1 MRWSQF
7 VVVPAISAG
16 LLVALVPR
24 TSTSAAASQAPAAQ
38 TAPTGPAARAAPGAA
53 GAPRQAAR
61 AEDAEVARLARELRG
76 ILREPGWEG
85 ARHGVL
91 VVSLDRGDTL
101 FSLNPDLPLAPAS
114 NLKLYSTAA
123 ALYYL
128 GPDFRYSTYLLA
140 DGPVEDGV
148 LRGDLLLYGTG
159 DPAMSGRLLPGSTSA
174 LRALADTLASR
185 GVREVTGDLVG
196 DGSYFDNQWIGE
208 GWKEAD
214 RMSWYAAP
222 VGALGVAE
230 NLVTLRVVP
239 GAVGGPARVSTS
251 PGTRELAVVNRVRTV
266 AGSGASVQF
275 AHGEQTVVLTG
286 SIGRGHA
293 GVVRGVP
300 VTDPANYAAAV
311 LRDLLADRGIQVRG
325 RVREVEDPT
334 GSRVGLAGSA
344 TGGADPPRVLAV
356 HLSPPLTE
364 LITVTNHV
372 SHNLFADALLKTVG
386 RVALGEGT
394 FAGGARAVQYFLE
407 CETGADTARFRV
419 VDGSGLSRFNRTTA
433 RITVQ
438 LLDYMAR
445 SGTEEAYRLSLPE
458 AADPRG
464 LRRMQGTA
472 AAGNLRAKTGTIQHV
487 SSLSGYVLA
496 ADGERLAFSIIAN
509 DVPSPA
515 RAKRMED
522 AIGARLASFR
532 RADAHGTPRLLGD
545 AAPASGAASSGS
557 TADAA
562 TRTGD
567 SAAGTVSGETTAP
580 GRSTAAPG
588 NAAPARPRETAG
600 PATTRT
606 AESSDPAPA
615 SGKGRTHRVR
625 QGETMDAIARRNGV
639 TLQEL
644 RRANP
649 GVTPRRLQVGEELRI
664 PR

>member
-7 VVVPAISAG
+7 LVVPAVTAG
-16 LLVALVPR
+16 LLFALVPR
-24 TSTSAAASQAPAAQ
+24 TSTFAAASQAPKAQ
-38 TAPTGPAARAAPGAA
+38 TTPIGAKARAAPGAA
-53 GAPRQAAR
+53 GGPQQPFGP
-61 AEDAEVARLARELRG
+61 EDEEVARLARELHG
-76 ILREPGWEG
+76 ILHEPGWEG

-196 DGSYFDNQWIGE
+196 DGSYFDNQWIGA

-222 VGALGVAE
+222 IGALGVAE
-230 NLVTLRVVP
+230 NLVTLRVTP
-239 GAVGGPARVSTS
+239 GAVGGPARMSTS

-275 AHGEQTVVLTG
+275 THGEQTVVLTG
-286 SIGRGHA
+286 RIGRGHA
-293 GVVRGVP
+293 GVVRGIP

-344 TGGADPPRVLAV
+344 AGGAEPPRVLAV

-433 RITVQ
+433 RITIQ

-445 SGTEEAYRLSLPE
+445 SGTEKAYRLSLPE

-472 AAGNLRAKTGTIQHV
+472 AAGNLRAKSGTIQHV
-487 SSLSGYVLA
+487 SSLSGYVRA

-532 RADAHGTPRLLGD
+532 RAEAGTPRLVGGE
-545 AAPASGAASSGS
+545 APASGAAPPGS
-557 TADAA
+557 PEDAA
-562 TRTGD
+562 IRTGD
-567 SAAGTVSGETTAP
+567 PAAGTI
-580 GRSTAAPG
+580 
-588 NAAPARPRETAG
+588 
-600 PATTRT
+600 
-606 AESSDPAPA
+606 
-615 SGKGRTHRVR
+615 SGK
-625 QGETMDAIARRNGV
+625 
-639 TLQEL
+639 
-644 RRANP
+644 
-649 GVTPRRLQVGEELRI
+649 ELRI
-664 PR
+664 PG

>member
-7 VVVPAISAG
+7 LVVPAVTAA
-16 LLVALVPR
+16 LVVALVPHA
-24 TSTSAAASQAPAAQ
+24 SNPAAASQAPFARESPTGTAAAQ
-38 TAPTGPAARAAPGAA
+38 TAPGAA
-53 GAPRQAAR
+53 GAPRQQPP

-76 ILREPGWEG
+76 ILRQPGLEG

-128 GPDFRYSTYLLA
+128 GPAFRFSTYLLA

-174 LRALADTLASR
+174 LQALADTLASR

-222 VGALGVAE
+222 IGALGVAE
-230 NLVTLRVVP
+230 NLVTLRVTP
-239 GAVGGPARVSTS
+239 GAVGDPARVTTS

-266 AGSGASVQF
+266 AGSGASVRF
-275 AHGEQTVVLTG
+275 EHGDQTLVVTG
-286 SIGRGHA
+286 RIGRGHA
-293 GVVRGVP
+293 GVVRGLP

-311 LRDLLADRGIQVRG
+311 LRDLLADRGIRVRG
-325 RVREVEDPT
+325 RVREVEDPA
-334 GSRVGLAGSA
+334 GSRVGLAGRTA
-344 TGGADPPRVLAV
+344 RGAEPPRVLAV

-364 LITVTNHV
+364 LVTVANHV

-394 FAGGARAVQYFLE
+394 FAGGARAIQYFLE
-407 CETGADTARFRV
+407 CETAADTARLRV

-433 RITVQ
+433 RITIQ

-458 AADPRG
+458 AAGPRG

-487 SSLSGYVLA
+487 SSLSGYVRA
-496 ADGERLAFSIIAN
+496 SDGERLAFSIIAN

-515 RAKRMED
+515 RAKRTED
-522 AIGARLASFR
+522 AFGARLASFR
-532 RADAHGTPRLLGD
+532 RAAPQGASPLPGD
-545 AAPASGAASSGS
+545 AARETEAATPGS
-557 TADAA
+557 APDTADRPGDGV
-562 TRTGD
+562 RTG
-567 SAAGTVSGETTAP
+567 AVPGAPPPKEARTHGVRRGETL
-580 GRSTAAPG
+580 
-588 NAAPARPRETAG
+588 
-600 PATTRT
+600 
-606 AESSDPAPA
+606 
-615 SGKGRTHRVR
+615 
-625 QGETMDAIARRNGV
+625 DAIARRHGV

-644 RRANP
+644 QRANP
-649 GVTPRRLQVGEELRI
+649 GVTPRRLQVGKELRI